1 MNPVPNREY
10 IEVCAAA
17 IHHHQQH
24 PYPQHQHQH
33 HQHHQQH
40 QAVALNTLL
49 SNAPPPPP
57 PTVQLPHPHE
67 LKAPPHEHQPH
78 CKQQCFVF
86 TEIAD
91 IELPPEITKLG
102 GEKLK
107 NGAIAAAAYK
117 MSACSDSGSEPSRS
131 SRNRRLIVVLG
142 IMLVCIAMAGG
153 IPLALQLRSS
163 SLLEARLAFI
173 RRLLTE
179 SPLIEG
185 SSWQPPMRDAVNR
198 TSGGLLNEVR
208 RNHVGAVFWPISVPC
223 GAQYLDAVQL
233 ALEGIDEARRITANT
248 DALHIVLSADEME
261 QTHIRGEVAV
271 MLGLGGGHTLG
282 ASLAVLRSMYLLGAR
297 FVSITSLECT
307 TPWAAAC
314 IRSHDYLFEE
324 NATHS
329 INEFG
334 KTVLYEMNRLGML
347 IEISQLS
354 EAAMVTALH
363 TAKAPV
369 LLLNAVPISLC
380 NSSSVASIPDRVLSL
395 LSDNGGV
402 IMLNLE
408 RCDERRFS
416 VREAI
421 NAINYVRKVAGVD
434 HIGLGGAPK
443 SYAFLLAELARDRV
457 WGNAAIKKLIG
468 GNVVRILR
476 EVETLKNR
484 LPLYEDWIPR
494 ELVESTSYCRY
505 PET

>member
-57 PTVQLPHPHE
+57 PPVQLPHPHE

-185 SSWQPPMRDAVNR
+185 SSWQPPMRDPVNR
-198 TSGGLLNEVR
+198 SSSGLLNEVR

-347 IEISQLS
+347 VEISQLS